1 MKSLLCVLVIN
12 MFLTSFPTSV
22 LSQSLKSGES
32 GIKLCGREFIRAVI
46 FTCGGSRWKRLL
58 DNQNDPFQTS
68 SDKDYFKEMDNMKKI
83 QRMFDNDRN
92 QQLEPSFAEQV
103 FDDYYNQYEQIP
115 DDFSEY
121 IRQIE
126 GGSNKDR
133 AFASSQMQHL
143 PWARSFRKKRDGS
156 PGMSS
161 KCCTYGCTKKDIS
174 ILC

>member
-22 LSQSLKSGES
+22 LSQTFKSGES
-32 GIKLCGREFIRAVI
+32 GVKLCDREFIKAVV
-46 FTCGGSRWKRLL
+46 FTCGALRWKRLL

-68 SDKDYFKEMDNMKKI
+68 SDKDYFKEM
-83 QRMFDNDRN
+83 DNDRN

-133 AFASSQMQHL
+133 AFASSLMQHL
-143 PWARSFRKKRDGS
+143 PWARSFRMKRDGS
-156 PGMSS
+156 AEMLRR
-161 KCCTYGCTKKDIS
+161 CCTSGCTKKDIS
-174 ILC
+174 TFC

>member
-22 LSQSLKSGES
+22 LSQTFKSGES
-32 GIKLCGREFIRAVI
+32 GVKLCDREFIRAVI
-46 FTCGGSRWKRLL
+46 FACGGSRWKMFL

-68 SDKDYFKEMDNMKKI
+68 SDKDDFKEM
-83 QRMFDNDRN
+83 DNDRN

-133 AFASSQMQHL
+133 AFASSLMQHL
-143 PWARSFRKKRDGS
+143 PWARSFRKKREES
-156 PGMSS
+156 AEMLRR
-161 KCCTYGCTKKDIS
+161 CCTSGCTQKEIS
-174 ILC
+174 SFC

>member
-1 MKSLLCVLVIN
+1 MHDEGGQQNIIDLTKFQHVILECGGWCQ
-12 MFLTSFPTSV
+12 MR
-22 LSQSLKSGES
+22 QSL
-32 GIKLCGREFIRAVI
+32 AH
-46 FTCGGSRWKRLL
+46 
-58 DNQNDPFQTS
+58 NPFQTS

-133 AFASSQMQHL
+133 AFASSLMQHL
-143 PWARSFRKKRDGS
+143 PWARSFRMKRDGS
-156 PGMSS
+156 AEMLRR
-161 KCCTYGCTKKDIS
+161 CCTSGCTKKDIS
-174 ILC
+174 TFC